1 MNTKENQNFCLF
13 LKKSTGVTTSIFL
26 SEIDCVAF
34 DGFGM
39 LHILQK
45 TKQIKTYAD
54 LVMQSV
60 YG

>member
-45 TKQIKTYAD
+45 TK
-54 LVMQSV
+54 
-60 YG
+60 

>member
-1 MNTKENQNFCLF
+1 MNTKENQNFYLF
-13 LKKSTGVTTSIFL
+13 LKKSTGVTTSISL
-26 SEIDCVAF
+26 SEIGCVAF

-45 TKQIKTYAD
+45 TKQIKIDAD